1 MSRRGERAAHLAHN
15 RRRVVPPPHRGAADL
30 RVVTVIQAAA
40 VEQAEQ
46 VVGGQWPVSGIER
59 ARFGRRHRGLSV
71 VPVVGAV
78 AGQMRCQPE
87 PGPEAARRQA
97 GRVRRHLP
105 AEPAPPGGILR
116 IRDGAAAR
124 GRREPGRV
132 IRFRRPH
139 RHGRQLG
146 EGEQLA
152 LERLLAAEQD
162 AGLGVHDQLDAV
174 AGRRAQARPGP
185 DGTVPGHGRHSDRL
199 AAAGGDR
206 AAHVQ
211 GEPGEQASRAQQGRN
226 RQPRAVLEA
235 ERRQRRRVRRPERPG
250 LLAVRSVG
258 VATMV
263 ALVLQAV
270 PPAGRDQ
277 QGRVPPVIAA
287 PLGVRLLLPAG
298 EPGRSG
304 ADPNRRIDS
313 AASASYP
320 GGGPG
325 HRPARS
331 APRRT
336 GTGGSSRPGGATRLL
351 LAGRPWR
358 HHPGRVGG
366 GRRERQPVWSNYAR
380 CRLGTRTACGDA
392 QGAGLA
398 LAGLL
403 RDA

>member
-1 MSRRGERAAHLAHN
+1 MSRRAERAGHLAPN
-15 RRRVVPPPHRGAADL
+15 RLRVVPPPHRGAADL
-30 RVVTVIQAAA
+30 GVVAVILTAA

-59 ARFGRRHRGLSV
+59 ARFGRRHRGQDAGL
-71 VPVVGAV
+71 GGRAV
-78 AGQMRCQPE
+78 AGQVRCQPE

-116 IRDGAAAR
+116 IPDGAAAR

-132 IRFRRPH
+132 IRFRRAH
-139 RHGRQLG
+139 RHGRQLE

-174 AGRRAQARPGP
+174 AGGRAQARPGP
-185 DGTVPGHGRHSDRL
+185 HGTVPRHGRHGDRL

-211 GEPGEQASRAQQGRN
+211 GEPGEQAGRAEQGRN
-226 RQPRAVLEA
+226 RQPRDVLEA
-235 ERRQRRRVRRPERPG
+235 ARRERRRVRRPERPG

-258 VATMV
+258 AATMV

-277 QGRVPPVIAA
+277 QGRVPPVIDV
-287 PLGVRLLLPAG
+287 PLGVRLLLHVRHA
-298 EPGRSG
+298 GRSG
-304 ADPNRRIDS
+304 AEPHPPHRLRPDRVLP
-313 AASASYP
+313 AAGQVTVLFEAHLGGQGQAGPVGPVEQPDYFWQASHDAP
-320 GGGPG
+320 SEASRWREAGT
-325 HRPARS
+325 PAR
-331 APRRT
+331 
-336 GTGGSSRPGGATRLL
+336 LVKL
-351 LAGRPWR
+351 C
-358 HHPGRVGG
+358 
-366 GRRERQPVWSNYAR
+366 PVPAR
-380 CRLGTRTACGDA
+380 DPH
-392 QGAGLA
+392 GLW
-398 LAGLL
+398 
-403 RDA
+403 